1 MDRCRLC
8 AQYENE
14 MLKQQNSKFLLVI
27 SIVTFITFS
36 KTVYSQR
43 FDRTHLEGHWCIIKI
58 EKLQNTQ
65 GVISKSFLK
74 ELDQYQKKM
83 AVSKSRLLKINKDYL
98 LVDKKTSKITGWPDS
113 IILYSDFLYERMDDN
128 VLTTRYSGDELTD
141 TSAKR
146 IGNSFMKLIGSSD
159 SKLRVVFCSKN
170 EQTFMV
176 CIVNRNEIAIYAVD
190 QNILMTCRK
199 TTGKFSQH
207 K

>member
-1 MDRCRLC
+1 
-8 AQYENE
+8 